1 METKQRT
8 VLILTVLTQSSHE
21 PWRTDAGP
29 IMFIADASVLTDWAG
44 LCAAGTPGT
53 FWTH

>member
-8 VLILTVLTQSSHE
+8 VLTLTVLTQSPHE
-21 PWRTDAGP
+21 PWRTDAGA
-29 IMFIADASVLTDWAG
+29 IVFIADTSVLTAWAG
-44 LCAAGTPGT
+44 LSAAGTPGP